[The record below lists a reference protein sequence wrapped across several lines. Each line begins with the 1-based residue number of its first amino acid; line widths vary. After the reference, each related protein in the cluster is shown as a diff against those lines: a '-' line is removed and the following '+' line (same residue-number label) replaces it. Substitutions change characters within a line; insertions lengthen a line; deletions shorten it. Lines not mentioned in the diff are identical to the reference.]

1 MSTIEKAAQW
11 LGEKRGQQAADE
23 PVLKIKDK
31 VSDLILSP
39 DGERSRTSEEFRV
52 IKRPLLVNTFNRD
65 AADGKQGNLIMVSS
79 SVKGEG
85 KTFTSLNLAMSIA
98 MDLDS
103 TVLLVD
109 ADVAEPGL
117 SKALGVKD
125 KPGLIEHLD
134 DQQRDL
140 SRLLLRTDIP
150 NLTILPAGRRHKRS
164 TELLA
169 GRAMKRLVHELA
181 NRYPNRIVL
190 FDSPS
195 LLQTSEASV
204 LASLMGQVL
213 IVVEYE
219 MTSQVIVKEALS
231 QFENVDNV
239 YLILN
244 KCKDNIFL
252 EDTAM
257 GPPGRARSLSH
268 SRAQREGSRG
278 RGRFFA
284 RARRR
289 HERWLRPGGR

>member
-1 MSTIEKAAQW
+1 VGDYLPSVKLRFDPCIDYLEVIAVPK
-11 LGEKRGQQAADE
+11 GG
-23 PVLKIKDK
+23 
-31 VSDLILSP
+31 
-39 DGERSRTSEEFRV
+39 GSEMYGTYYEM
-52 IKRPLLVNTFNRD
+52 LY

-244 KCKDNIFL
+244 KCKENIFS
-252 EDTAM
+252 
-257 GPPGRARSLSH
+257 GRYGY
-268 SRAQREGSRG
+268 GSSG
-278 RGRFFA
+278 
-284 RARRR
+284 
-289 HERWLRPGGR
+289 ES